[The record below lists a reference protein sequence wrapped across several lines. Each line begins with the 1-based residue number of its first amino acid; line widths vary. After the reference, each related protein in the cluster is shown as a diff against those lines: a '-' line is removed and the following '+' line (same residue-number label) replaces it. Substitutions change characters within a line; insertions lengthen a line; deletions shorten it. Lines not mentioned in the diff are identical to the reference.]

1 MLFAKP
7 NVIDPNPTRNLH
19 SRILF
24 FLFGPNTGQL
34 FAPPN
39 LWFLHMMDTE
49 IKKIGDPKKFVTFR
63 YQPDPSQS
71 LRRCCHMV
79 PGFFLASGLCRCEA
93 AIPLQPFRPLGAI
106 LTTFALGYKELM
118 CVTLWFLRV
127 ISRLHWHQ
135 SLSLFGQESGERNQ
149 ISFDCSFL
157 HSCPMTTAGNL
168 FYTT

>member
-19 SRILF
+19 SGILF
-24 FLFGPNTGQL
+24 FLFGPIPVNCLPLQICGFFT
-34 FAPPN
+34 
-39 LWFLHMMDTE
+39 WWT
-49 IKKIGDPKKFVTFR
+49 PKSKNWWPQEFVTFR